1 MEDPSSTLFSSI
13 LLDKTMLDQIIIRI
27 INTAD
32 GFEEEEQVRYHSPSM
47 NYLRQAFSIERLS
60 PMVPATP
67 FFMDDTLEPDP
78 IEISETTSF
87 KTYTDDGVYPMAVT
101 IDPGYSFGDGRHAT
115 TWLCVKYLV
124 EHLADVPRAKR
135 SGLSLLDAGT
145 GTGVLSITAARL
157 GIRDIDAIDIYHHA
171 IQCAKNNCTL
181 NNCEWIRLH
190 EADLSAFNP
199 KKSYDIVMANLVSD
213 VIIAN
218 LEALINHTA
227 PGGVI
232 IASGVSSG
240 KSETVRDIF
249 MQSSLDLI
257 DCTGR
262 DGWFGFLLR
271 RGL

>member
-1 MEDPSSTLFSSI
+1 
-13 LLDKTMLDQIIIRI
+13 MLDQITIRI

-32 GFEEEEQVRYHSPSM
+32 GLEEEEQVRYHSPSM
-47 NYLRQAFSIERLS
+47 NYMRQAFSIERLS
-60 PMVPATP
+60 PSVPATL
-67 FFMDDTLEPDP
+67 FFKDDTPEADP
-78 IEISETTSF
+78 IEISEITSL
-87 KTYTDDGVYPMAVT
+87 KSYTDDGVYPLTVT

-124 EHLADVPRAKR
+124 EHLAGVPGVKR

-171 IQCAKNNCTL
+171 VQCAKNNCSL

-190 EADLSAFNP
+190 ESDLSAFNP
-199 KKSYDIVMANLVSD
+199 GKTYDIVMANLVSD

-218 LEALINHTA
+218 LEWLINHTT

-232 IASGVSSG
+232 IASGVSAG
-240 KSETVRDIF
+240 KSETVQRHF
-249 MQSSLDLI
+249 MQSGLDLV

-271 RGL
+271 RPSTAGSNQ